1 MIESSLA
8 QQTYG
13 ASIQSTAD
21 EKNVEYKAFAFVTQA
36 LSALD
41 KSALDYFVKKQEA
54 LFNNLQ
60 LWRILAVE
68 VADEN
73 NPLPA
78 DLRANLFYL
87 SEFTRKHTA
96 KIHSGETDDPGVL
109 IDINKSVM
117 RGLRAQSVLQE
128 AALQESA
135 LQESALQETGL
146 QKGAAS

>member
-13 ASIQSTAD
+13 ASANSTAN
-21 EKNVEYKAFAFVTQA
+21 EKDIEYKAFAFVTQA
-36 LSALD
+36 LSSLD
-41 KSALDYFVKKQEA
+41 KSAFDYFVKKQEA

-68 VADEN
+68 VADKN
-73 NPLPA
+73 NQLPA

-87 SEFTRKHTA
+87 SEFTRQHTA
-96 KIHSGETDDPGVL
+96 KIHAGESDDPSPL

-117 RGLRAQSVLQE
+117 RGLRAQS
-128 AALQESA
+128 
-135 LQESALQETGL
+135 ALQETAAKEMAL
-146 QKGAAS
+146 QQQGASA

>member
-13 ASIQSTAD
+13 ASVQPTAN

-41 KSALDYFVKKQEA
+41 KSAIDYFVKKQEA

-60 LWRILAVE
+60 LWRIMAVE
-68 VADEN
+68 VADEK

-87 SEFTRKHTA
+87 SEFTRQYTA
-96 KIHSGETDDPGVL
+96 KIHAGESDDPSVL

-117 RGLRAQSVLQE
+117 RGLRAQAGLQE
-128 AALQESA
+128 AAHQN
-135 LQESALQETGL
+135 
-146 QKGAAS
+146 GAAS